1 MFFCEQFFVF
11 KLSDVNVKNIR
22 KLKRNEVEFLKKY
35 FKKTSVDVKNIYT
48 ESNMQTKKFIV
59 KYIIDGK
66 HGLTAFYY
74 C

>member
-1 MFFCEQFFVF
+1 VFFCEQFFVF

-22 KLKRNEVEFLKKY
+22 KLKKNEVEFLKKY

-66 HGLTAFYY
+66 HGLTAFY
-74 C
+74 

>member
-1 MFFCEQFFVF
+1 M
-11 KLSDVNVKNIR
+11 
-22 KLKRNEVEFLKKY
+22 KKY
-35 FKKTSVDVKNIYT
+35 FKKTGVDVKNIYN

-59 KYIIDGK
+59 KNIIDGK

>member
-59 KYIIDGK
+59 KNIIDGK
-66 HGLTAFYY
+66 HGLTAFY
-74 C
+74 

>member
-22 KLKRNEVEFLKKY
+22 KLKKNEVEFLKKY

-59 KYIIDGK
+59 KNIIDGK
-66 HGLTAFYY
+66 HGLTAFY
-74 C
+74 